1 MVGIVVVSHSQKI
14 AEGAKEL
21 AMQMAS
27 DAKIAAAGG
36 MLDGSIGTDVSKILE
51 GIEEVKSAEGVVII
65 VDLGSAV
72 MSSEMAI
79 EMIEDN
85 EKIIIVDAPI
95 VEGTIFGA
103 VEASIGSDFE
113 RIIDV
118 LKESKSYK
126 KL

>member
-1 MVGIVVVSHSQKI
+1 MVGIVIVSHSQKI

-21 AMQMAS
+21 AMQMAP

-36 MLDGSIGTDVSKILE
+36 MENGSIGTDVAKILA
-51 GIEEVKSAEGVVII
+51 GIEAVYSEDGVVIV

-79 EMIEDN
+79 EMSPNN
-85 EKIIIVDAPI
+85 EKMKIVDTPI

-103 VEASIGSDFE
+103 VEASIGASFE
-113 RIIDV
+113 RIVEV
-118 LKESKSYK
+118 LTEAKSYK
-126 KL
+126 KF